1 MQLDLTRPN
10 TGRMLDYWLD
20 GNHNFE
26 TDRLLADQ
34 VSKKFPLV
42 KQLTFETRAL
52 VGRGVEYFHARGI
65 YSIIDFGSAL
75 PTCNNTHQMAALL
88 DPRIKVVYS
97 DIDPV
102 TVAYGQQLVEGNPS
116 AIYLQCDATAPN
128 SLLDSP
134 LVREFLNA
142 ERHVGFL
149 FLNLAHSMND
159 DKVRTAW
166 QALYDWAAPGSL
178 LFTNN
183 VSENWKTDPDLI
195 EVAEIYGSA
204 NLPGFFRNPAE
215 LRNLAQPWQVTPEGI
230 LRHTLWIDP
239 HAPASRLLMYAMMLS
254 K

>member
-142 ERHVGFL
+142 ERRVGFL

-159 DKVRTAW
+159 DKVRAAW
-166 QALYDWAAPGSL
+166 QALYAWAAPGSL

-195 EVAEIYGSA
+195 EVAGIYGSA

-230 LRHTLWIDP
+230 LRHTLWLDP
-239 HAPASRLLMYAMMLS
+239 HAPVSRLYMYAMMLS